1 MIRGLRSSQ
10 LSVQALSRLASVVL
24 FLLASW
30 ADPDRLALVALQGA
44 LLAVPYALMESLI
57 GRPLSAELVPAG
69 WDVHAWARRAAAVT
83 IGPVALVGLVS
94 AGTALP
100 GASWGDRLLML
111 TPVLLQI
118 PLEALFWAAARTGT
132 TARANL
138 IPQLTAIGTLV
149 SGGLLALAG
158 LRVDVAAVPGQLA
171 VLAWVLLSGRRERT
185 GGIRPS
191 PLAAVR
197 VGALYCAT
205 AAVDLVYT
213 VALPSVAG
221 ALAGPA
227 AVVVLRAMD
236 LAFGPFHV
244 ALSASTREDV
254 VGGRR
259 ARLVTGARMLTV
271 AALAAVSAVILTW
284 PWVRGLLAGD
294 LRDLALSAVA
304 AYCGYKA
311 LLMFSTWMSVRHMIW
326 AAPRRYLVSGIG
338 SRVIAFGALAA
349 ATAWVDRPAELFP
362 LLLVAE
368 ALVVAWFGVRIAG
381 TAKAPAEAVT
391 A

>member
-1 MIRGLRSSQ
+1 MIRRLQSSQ

-30 ADPDRLALVALQGA
+30 ADHERLALVALQGA
-44 LLAVPYALMESLI
+44 LLAVPYTLMESLI
-57 GRPLSAELVPAG
+57 GRPLSAELVPDG
-69 WDVHAWARRAAAVT
+69 WDVQAWARRAAAVT
-83 IGPVALVGLVS
+83 VLPVAAVGLVS

-100 GASWGDRLLML
+100 GVSWIDRLLML
-111 TPVLLQI
+111 TPVLLQL

-132 TARANL
+132 ARANL
-138 IPQLTAIGTLV
+138 IPQLVAIGTLV
-149 SGGLLALAG
+149 FGATFALTG

-171 VLAWVLLSGRRERT
+171 VLAWVLLSGRQKAGT
-185 GGIRPS
+185 VRPGPIAS
-191 PLAAVR
+191 IK
-197 VGALYCAT
+197 VGAVYCTT
-205 AAVDLVYT
+205 AAVDLVYS

-259 ARLVTGARMLTV
+259 SKLLTGARVLTV
-271 AALAAVSAVILTW
+271 AALVAVSAVILTL

-338 SRVIAFGALAA
+338 SRVIAFSALAVA
-349 ATAWVDRPAELFP
+349 VAWVDRAEEFFP

-368 ALVVAWFGVRIAG
+368 AIVVAWFWVRIAG
-381 TAKAPAEAVT
+381 TARSSAEPLVDA
-391 A
+391 